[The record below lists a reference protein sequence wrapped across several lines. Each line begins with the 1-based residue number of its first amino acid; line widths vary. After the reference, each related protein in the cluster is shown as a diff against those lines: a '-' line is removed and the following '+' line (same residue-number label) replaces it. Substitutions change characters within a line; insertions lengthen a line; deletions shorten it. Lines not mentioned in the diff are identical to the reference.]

1 LLQYGIATEVSETR
15 PVTIVDENG
24 RVTTSGTLSGTYSY
38 IINGK
43 GGISTINGM
52 SFNAKKGPSTF
63 VFKNGLL

>member
-24 RVTTSGTLSGTYSY
+24 RVSTSGTYSY

-43 GGISTINGM
+43 GGGSTINGM